1 MCVSPDWLFEPPT
14 HTTCYRLTSQDGPH
28 KTGQYNTKIPTH
40 QRGKFVVRV
49 RVRVSVSY
57 VGVNVIVTTVL
68 LMVLTRKGE
77 RNKLVVGVG

>member
-1 MCVSPDWLFEPPT
+1 MAVRTTDSYHVLQT
-14 HTTCYRLTSQDGPH
+14 HLAGRPH

-68 LMVLTRKGE
+68 IMVLTLFRGGRKGE